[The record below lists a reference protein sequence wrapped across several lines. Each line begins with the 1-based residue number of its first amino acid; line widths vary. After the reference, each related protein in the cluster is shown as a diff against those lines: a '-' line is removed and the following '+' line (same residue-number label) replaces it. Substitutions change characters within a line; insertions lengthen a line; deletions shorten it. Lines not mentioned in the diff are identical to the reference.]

1 MRKYV
6 FLCMNFHGISGGPSY
21 INNKSQ
27 WLESNGWNTFGFCG
41 YLYGTDEVV
50 YQGLRELNKSL
61 IEEFTFYPS
70 WFSAKQREKVM
81 DVVKNK
87 IEYEEDDEIVIES
100 NSILLAEWGE
110 ILGSFLKAKH
120 IVYLIAE
127 NLKICDVET
136 FDFLSFKYKR
146 NELFTISEKA
156 SKKLFANFVDL
167 EDAGSHFWDAMSSTN
182 AVPIKTKVF
191 DDLPEHDWLITHFG
205 RYKNYFNN
213 LIPEIVSFVKKNQS
227 KKIVFCIVG
236 DHYNRKAVISC
247 FENLVNLVV
256 VFFDPMVPIPQ
267 KLFDISDVVIS
278 TAGCACIS
286 FRAGAKTISMDVD
299 NNIPLGVLG
308 YTTRE
313 HTFKNSEESN
323 TESLEELLTQ
333 VLSENRFQSKPT
345 MELNIDSR
353 KFGYEYHISF
363 VHNNDYTY
371 YQGQLPSKAVGK
383 QQQLDHFLVKKLGL
397 VKIAVLIHIINHF
410 RKK

>member
-1 MRKYV
+1 
-6 FLCMNFHGISGGPSY
+6 MNFHGISGGPSY
-21 INNKSQ
+21 INNKTQ
-27 WLESNGWNTFGFCG
+27 WLESNGWKTYGFCG
-41 YLYGTDEVV
+41 YLYGTGEVV
-50 YQGLRELNKSL
+50 YEGLRNLKKTL
-61 IEEFTFYPS
+61 IEELTFCPN
-70 WFSAKQREKVM
+70 WFRTKRINNVIEGI
-81 DVVKNK
+81 KNK
-87 IEYEEDDEIVIES
+87 IEFNSDDEIVIES
-100 NSILLAEWGE
+100 NSIVLAEWGE
-110 ILGSFLKAKH
+110 ILGSSLKAKH

-127 NLKICDVET
+127 NLKINDVDT

-156 SKKLFANFVDL
+156 AKNLFANFVDL

-236 DHYNRKAVISC
+236 DHYNRKAVVSC

-363 VHNNDYTY
+363 AENNDHEY
-371 YQGQLPSKAVGK
+371 YNRKLPSNAAGK
-383 QQQLDHFLVKKLGL
+383 QQRLDQLLVKKLKF
-397 VKIAVLIHIINHF
+397 VKIAILIHIINHF

>member
-1 MRKYV
+1 
-6 FLCMNFHGISGGPSY
+6 MNFHGISGGPSY
-21 INNKSQ
+21 INNKTQ
-27 WLESNGWNTFGFCG
+27 WLESNGWKTYGFCG
-41 YLYGTDEVV
+41 YLYGTGEVM
-50 YQGLRELNKSL
+50 YEGLRNLKKSL
-61 IEEFTFYPS
+61 IEELTFCPN
-70 WFSAKQREKVM
+70 WFSTKRINNVIEGI
-81 DVVKNK
+81 KNK
-87 IEYEEDDEIVIES
+87 IEFNFDDEIVIES
-100 NSILLAEWGE
+100 NSIVLAEWGE
-110 ILGSFLKAKH
+110 TLGSSLKAKH

-127 NLKICDVET
+127 NLKINDVDT

-156 SKKLFANFVDL
+156 AKNLFANFVDL
-167 EDAGSHFWDAMSSTN
+167 EDAGSHFWDAMSSN
-182 AVPIKTKVF
+182 KAEPIITKIF
-191 DDLPEHDWLITHFG
+191 DDLPEHDWMITHFG

-213 LIPEIVSFVKKNQS
+213 LIPEIVSFAENNQS
-227 KKIVFCIVG
+227 KKIAFCIVG
-236 DHYNRKAVISC
+236 DHYNRKEVILR
-247 FENLVNLVV
+247 FENLANLVV

-267 KLFDISDVVIS
+267 KLFDISNVVIS

-299 NNIPLGVLG
+299 NNKPLGVLG

-333 VLSENRFQSKPT
+333 VLLENRFQSKPT
-345 MELNIDSR
+345 LELNIDSR

-397 VKIAVLIHIINHF
+397 VKIAVLIHINNHF